1 MLHEHIALHQGEHGH
16 EHSHGDKAL
25 TPEQTLALMSY
36 MLEHNRSHA
45 EELHDVAHALSQQ
58 GKDEAAA
65 LVHSAVHQRE
75 HGNEDLAAALK
86 LMKED

>member
-1 MLHEHIALHQGEHGH
+1 MPKEVWICCTNT
-16 EHSHGDKAL
+16 SPCTL

-45 EELHDVAHALSQQ
+45 LELHDVAHALTAQ
-58 GKDEAAA
+58 GHSDAAEM
-65 LVHSAVHQRE
+65 VHSAVHQME

-86 LMKED
+86 LIKEG